1 MAIKP
6 LAGADL
12 AVTKSVDNGAP
23 DEGDTIQ
30 YTITITNN
38 GPKETT
44 GVEVTDDLP
53 TGVTFD
59 SVDSVSRGAYDAAAD
74 VWTVGALAA
83 GDSAMLVINVTVDAG
98 ATALSPIT
106 NTATV
111 TARDQADP
119 DSANDSGSVDI
130 IVGATISV
138 TKTVDVSNPNE
149 GGTIKY
155 TIRVTNIGT
164 TPVSGVAVTD
174 FLPVG
179 ISFVSATA
187 SLGAYNAGTGIWA
200 VGALAISDDESL
212 EITATATGLADG
224 VEITNTASADS
235 NETDPVA
242 ASVGVTIVD
251 VLPTI
256 TVDKTANPT
265 SVDEPGGN
273 VTFTVTVTNT
283 SPESLDLTSLSDD
296 IHGNLVGQGDCT
308 LPQTITAGGNYTCS
322 FTAAVNGNGGDTE
335 TDTVTATAQDDETN
349 AVSESDSAA
358 VTVSVV
364 TIPPSVVNG
373 FFNFGGPS
381 PTATPTPQPTATP
394 QPGQPGTEGGGNGGS
409 GGTGG
414 TVVTA
419 TPTPTPTPVVPPPTA
434 TTVPAPTATTVPAP
448 TSVPPAPGATPV
460 PAAQPEPSDGGGG
473 AALPAAGIAGIIL
486 VVIAIMAA
494 AIYYE
499 VRRRYR
505 LDDLL
510 RG

>member
-1 MAIKP
+1 MFTLHNQKHDQPGDPTDRPHIH
-6 LAGADL
+6 GRL
-12 AVTKSVDNGAP
+12 AVSRVLGMSAALLALILMGALLLAWP
-23 DEGDTIQ
+23 MGRAAAAPVPPSFETLTTNSDDATS
-30 YTITITNN
+30 ITIGNPAGTAD
-38 GPKETT
+38 
-44 GVEVTDDLP
+44 DDLLIA
-53 TGVTFD
+53 TVIHGVTLPFFD
-59 SVDSVSRGAYDAAAD
+59 KVVITPPGG
-74 VWTVGALAA
+74 WTPIDY
-83 GDSAMLVINVTVDAG
+83 GDCA
-98 ATALSPIT
+98 
-106 NTATV
+106 
-111 TARDQADP
+111 
-119 DSANDSGSVDI
+119 
-130 IVGATISV
+130 
-138 TKTVDVSNPNE
+138 
-149 GGTIKY
+149 
-155 TIRVTNIGT
+155 
-164 TPVSGVAVTD
+164 
-174 FLPVG
+174 
-179 ISFVSATA
+179 
-187 SLGAYNAGTGIWA
+187 
-200 VGALAISDDESL
+200 
-212 EITATATGLADG
+212 
-224 VEITNTASADS
+224 S
-235 NETDPVA
+235 NECTMGVWYKI
-242 ASVGVTIVD
+242 AS
-251 VLPTI
+251 
-256 TVDKTANPT
+256 
-265 SVDEPGGN
+265 SEPSDY
-273 VTFTVTVTNT
+273 TFLF
-283 SPESLDLTSLSDD
+283 SHPAELASGAIFS
-296 IHGNLVGQGDCT
+296 
-308 LPQTITAGGNYTCS
+308 CS

-394 QPGQPGTEGGGNGGS
+394 LPGQPGTEGGGNGGS